1 MVSDEAVELTLG
13 PRGRIVV
20 PAAMRRQ
27 LGVEPGSVLVARVD
41 GDRLVLETRRAALE
55 RARRLF
61 DVIPASVDLVDELLE
76 ERRAEALSQEA
87 PQDAE

>member
-1 MVSDEAVELTLG
+1 
-13 PRGRIVV
+13 
-20 PAAMRRQ
+20 MRKQ

-76 ERRAEALSQEA
+76 ERRAEALRQEA
-87 PQDAE
+87 PQNAE